1 MDSEVLMKYIK
12 QFTIILLITLSAELL
27 RYLIPFKIPAT
38 IYGLVLL
45 VVLLKSGLLKLDQI
59 KDVSSFL
66 LNIMPVL
73 YIPALVGLM
82 NAWPS
87 LKSIWLPFVII
98 NLLTTLIVMVV
109 SGHATQIL
117 MRTKVKNHV

>member
-1 MDSEVLMKYIK
+1 MKYIK

-38 IYGLVLL
+38 IYGFVLL

-117 MRTKVKNHV
+117 MHTKEKHHV